1 MFVNASILTKTRF
14 LGLSVGMQTVG
25 TCKCCKYGVQSA
37 TIYGVQS
44 ATIWCPISYHM
55 YSLVRYTQHTPTV
68 NFHLLDYGEEYVL
81 TFPHIYVRSVALY
94 HLQFTF
100 PLASLS
106 PPQVC
111 SDHSLVGDGGC
122 MLHHMCPE
130 WMYR

>member
-37 TIYGVQS
+37 TI
-44 ATIWCPISYHM
+44 IM

-122 MLHHMCPE
+122 MFHHVCPK